1 MAIIMHFPEEYLPK
15 LMEISMAELG
25 SDYLEEEDFLMTLT
39 SKDDFCL
46 VAIDETGPIGFTIC
60 NVFGKE
66 KVDPILH
73 MPDGPERDEIMKC
86 DKIGYLA
93 SVAVLD
99 SAKRKGAGKLMV
111 DAAEREFDRR
121 RVDVSCA
128 MAWKS
133 VDGTVNIAKVVERA
147 GMKEVAEF
155 AGYWNDPRAFPN
167 GHDCPV
173 CGNPCSCS
181 AVYYLKRRR

>member
-1 MAIIMHFPEEYLPK
+1 MAIIMHFTEEYLPR
-15 LMEISMAELG
+15 LMEISRAELG
-25 SDYLEEEDFLMTLT
+25 SDYLEEEDFLMTQT

-73 MPDGPERDEIMKC
+73 MPDGPERDEILGYER
-86 DKIGYLA
+86 IGYLA
-93 SVAVLD
+93 SVAVAD

-111 DAAEREFDRR
+111 AAAEREFDRR

-133 VDGTVNIAKVVERA
+133 VSGTVNISEVLKRA
-147 GMKEVAEF
+147 GMEEVKEF
-155 AGYWNDPRAFPN
+155 SGYWNDPRAFPN

-181 AVYYLKRRR
+181 AVYFLKRR

>member
-1 MAIIMHFPEEYLPK
+1 MTAIVCFSEEYLPE

-25 SDYLEEEDFLMTLT
+25 SDYLEDDDFLMTLD
-39 SKDDFCL
+39 SEDDFCF
-46 VAIDETGPIGFTIC
+46 VALDEGRPIGFAIC
-60 NVFGKE
+60 NVFGRE

-73 MPDGPERDEIMKC
+73 MPDGKERDEILTYGR
-86 DKIGYLA
+86 IGYLA

-99 SAKRKGAGKLMV
+99 SAKRKGAGKLLV
-111 DAAEREFDRR
+111 AASEEEFDRR
-121 RVDVSCA
+121 GVDVSCA

-133 VDGTVNIAKVVERA
+133 VDGTVNISKVVERA
-147 GMKEVAEF
+147 GMVEVAEF
-155 AGYWNDPRAFPN
+155 QGYWNDPRAFPD

-181 AVYYLKRRR
+181 AVYYLKKR

>member
-1 MAIIMHFPEEYLPK
+1 
-15 LMEISMAELG
+15 MEISMAELG
-25 SDYLEEEDFLMTLT
+25 SDYLEDDDFLMTLT

-46 VAIDETGPIGFTIC
+46 VALDDDGEPIGFAIS
-60 NVFGKE
+60 NVFGEE

-73 MPDGPERDEIMKC
+73 MPDGPERDEILTY
-86 DKIGYLA
+86 DRIGYLA
-93 SVAVLD
+93 SVAVLH
-99 SAKRKGAGKLMV
+99 SAKRKGAGKLLV
-111 DAAEREFDRR
+111 AASEEEFDRR
-121 RVDVSCA
+121 GVDVSCA

-133 VDGTVNIAKVVERA
+133 VDGTVNISKVVEGV

-155 AGYWNDPRAFPN
+155 QGYWNDPRAFPN

-181 AVYYLKRRR
+181 AVYYLKRR

>member
-1 MAIIMHFPEEYLPK
+1 MAIITYFVEDYLSK

-25 SDYLEEEDFLMTLT
+25 SDYLEDEDFLMTLT

-46 VAIDETGPIGFTIC
+46 VAIEESGPVGFAIC
-60 NVFGKE
+60 NVFGKD

-73 MPDGPERDEIMKC
+73 MPDGPERDEIMEY
-86 DKIGYLA
+86 DRIGYLA

-99 SAKRKGAGKLMV
+99 SAKRKGIGKKLV
-111 DAAEREFDRR
+111 EAAEREFDRR

-133 VDGTVNIAKVVERA
+133 VDGTVNISKVVELY
-147 GMKEVAEF
+147 GMVEVAEF
-155 AGYWNDPRAFPN
+155 QGYWNDPRAFPN

-181 AVYYLKRRR
+181 AVYYLKRH